1 MARKLKIDT
10 GGTTYA
16 PYSPGI
22 TVKDHIWLSGQVAVE
37 AGADIE
43 SQTHAALAKVDAL
56 LAAANSSRADL
67 VKVTILLSSM
77 DDYGEVNE
85 IYGAWLGDTMPPS
98 RAAYEVS
105 RLPLDALIEIVC
117 EAFRGSGAAD
127 SMD

>member
-37 AGADIE
+37 AGADIG
-43 SQTHAALAKVDAL
+43 SQTHAALSKVDAL
-56 LAAANSSRADL
+56 LAVANSSRTDL

-77 DDYGEVNE
+77 DDYGAVNE

>member
-1 MARKLKIDT
+1 MCSSDL
-10 GGTTYA
+10 
-16 PYSPGI
+16 
-22 TVKDHIWLSGQVAVE
+22 
-37 AGADIE
+37 
-43 SQTHAALAKVDAL
+43 
-56 LAAANSSRADL
+56 NSSRTDL

-77 DDYGEVNE
+77 DNYGAVNE

>member
-37 AGADIE
+37 AGADIG

-77 DDYGEVNE
+77 DDYGTVNE

>member
-22 TVKDHIWLSGQVAVE
+22 TVKDHIWLSGQVAVK
-37 AGADIE
+37 AGADIG

-77 DDYGEVNE
+77 DDYGAVNE

>member
-22 TVKDHIWLSGQVAVE
+22 TVKDHIWLSGKVAVE
-37 AGADIE
+37 AGADIG

-77 DDYGEVNE
+77 DDYGAVNE

>member
-10 GGTTYA
+10 GGPTYA

-37 AGADIE
+37 AGADIG

>member
-37 AGADIE
+37 AGADIG

-56 LAAANSSRADL
+56 LAAANSSRTDL

>member
-77 DDYGEVNE
+77 DDYGAVNE